1 MKKLIVLFFSSI
13 VLVSLSCQLTS
24 TSIDN
29 LETETPKPLV
39 DSTNTPAPPT
49 KTLRPT
55 SIPPTKT
62 PLLPTKTPKPTAIPT
77 SEPLVLTDNAF
88 DADIKEACK
97 TDVNINSFENNV
109 FSFGGG
115 NVSMI
120 NGRIALWCYGA
131 KHKWIDEIKFAGYT
145 FSSDKDDPMQFEVVK
160 DVGYRFLSGVGV
172 LTYPDGKEEQLY
184 RPTKTAQL
192 SLPTKTTRPPATTA
206 SGKSEC
212 EFDDGKSSEI
222 RFESP
227 YSENGIVL
235 DGKLSSLNEWSDA
248 FCMDVQFYEWGDM
261 QSGKV
266 KYARW
271 YVKHD
276 EEFIYFLVLVKKELG
291 IKGVA
296 VDYFWPV
303 YTGTW
308 AHSDG
313 VYVNLS
319 GSSQDLANWDESNW
333 YDDIELSPP
342 GSIDV
347 EAAVKEIED
356 FYWFEIIKPLNSGD
370 AYDWALEPGDL
381 IGSAPSDSFLFAIV
395 TEDSFFSR
403 NLKMKLA
410 LP

>member
-1 MKKLIVLFFSSI
+1 MKKRMVILLSLLLF
-13 VLVSLSCQLTS
+13 LSLACQLTS
-24 TSIDN
+24 QSVEKI
-29 LETETPKPLV
+29 TPIPSPTTL
-39 DSTNTPAPPT
+39 SPTITPASPTNTPEPT
-49 KTLRPT
+49 D
-55 SIPPTKT
+55 IPPTKT
-62 PLLPTKTPKPTAIPT
+62 PVSPTKTPAPTAIPT

-88 DADIKEACK
+88 DADIKEDCQ
-97 TDVNINSFENNV
+97 TDANINSFENGV

-115 NVSMI
+115 TVSFV

-131 KHKWIDEIKFAGYT
+131 KHKWIGTIEFSDYVFASDEN
-145 FSSDKDDPMQFEVVK
+145 DPMQFQIVQNE
-160 DVGYRFLSGVGV
+160 GYKFIGGIGV
-172 LTYPDGKEEQLY
+172 LTYPDGKQVSLY

-192 SLPTKTTRPPATTA
+192 NLPTKTTRPPAATA
-206 SGKSEC
+206 SAKSEC

-227 YSENGIVL
+227 YSARGIVL
-235 DGKLSSLNEWSDA
+235 DGKLSTLDEWADA
-248 FCMDVQFYEWGDM
+248 FCMDMQFYEWGDM
-261 QSGKV
+261 TNGKV

-276 EEFIYFLVLVKKELG
+276 EEFIYFLVLVKKESG

-319 GSSQDLANWDESNW
+319 GSSQDMANWDESNW

-342 GSIDV
+342 GSEDV
-347 EAAVKEIED
+347 KAAVKEIED